1 MQLKI
6 REFIKRFCGNKKARI
21 ILFVLAFL
29 IIFTGGFY
37 AGRNFTGEISLNFWK
52 NNQAKDNAYKAIV
65 KIKTVAQN
73 RQYDVA
79 ENSSGSGIVISP
91 GGLILTN
98 YHVVTVEDDFNNPR
112 ETGYTICLT

>member
-1 MQLKI
+1 
-6 REFIKRFCGNKKARI
+6 
-21 ILFVLAFL
+21 
-29 IIFTGGFY
+29 
-37 AGRNFTGEISLNFWK
+37 
-52 NNQAKDNAYKAIV
+52 
-65 KIKTVAQN
+65 
-73 RQYDVA
+73 VA